1 MHTMHLS
8 VRRSF
13 LFLPPLL
20 LCNPPSRTTTA
31 DRLPLGVESVLRQPS
46 SIRQCTQRDY
56 SALLLS
62 FLCVWLLFW
71 NWKPVHITATYSS
84 SAASTVSWHSLSLG
98 SGGFWS
104 YHEDCFQ
111 WWQILFLLE
120 SQVKHAWF
128 WGKKKNLLMVTK
140 WTKKAG
146 KMLDTMAHS
155 TFWVRSCWD
164 SLCVCSN

>member
-1 MHTMHLS
+1 MHTTHLS
-8 VRRSF
+8 VRRFF

-20 LCNPPSRTTTA
+20 LCSPPSRTTTA
-31 DRLPLGVESVLRQPS
+31 DCLPLGVESVLGQPS
-46 SIRQCTQRDY
+46 SIRRCTQRDY

-84 SAASTVSWHSLSLG
+84 SAASTVYWHSLSLG

-111 WWQILFLLE
+111 RWQILFSYLRAKSNMHGSEEKNKIFLWLLNE
-120 SQVKHAWF
+120 QRKQE
-128 WGKKKNLLMVTK
+128 K
-140 WTKKAG
+140 
-146 KMLDTMAHS
+146 
-155 TFWVRSCWD
+155 C
-164 SLCVCSN
+164 